1 MKALNFLQS
10 NLPKHLPVFLDA
22 GSQIKY
28 NFNSVNSDRILINT
42 TREIETE
49 KYYFEFRLAFY
60 VDYTSR
66 HEADCN
72 NHELELEID
81 RDFVD
86 VKILQ
91 IVEFLPDADECDYVM
106 NEDERV
112 QIEEYIAKILC
123 VIAN

>member
-1 MKALNFLQS
+1 MKALNFLNS
-10 NLPKHLPVFLDA
+10 LPKSIIPVCIDA

-28 NFNSVNSDRILINT
+28 KFDSVNQDRILIDT
-42 TREIETE
+42 TREFETE
-49 KYYFEFRLAFY
+49 KYYFEFRFVFY

-72 NHELELEID
+72 NHDLELKID

-112 QIEEYIAKILC
+112 LIQDFIAKNICL
-123 VIAN
+123 VAN